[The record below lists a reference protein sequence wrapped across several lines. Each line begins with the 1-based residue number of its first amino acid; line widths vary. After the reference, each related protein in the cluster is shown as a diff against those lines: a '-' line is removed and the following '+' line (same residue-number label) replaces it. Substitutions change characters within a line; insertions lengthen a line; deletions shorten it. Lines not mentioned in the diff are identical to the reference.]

1 MGSDMITQDIP
12 TNFAWFVLNTIT
24 KMRDADALQDYA
36 QYYTHFRYAINS
48 LSPYMEAERRA
59 AVERDFKV
67 LETTIAKL
75 RGMKDLNDQ
84 SREKEEVRFRKEFAD
99 SHTYLIFEALPKASI
114 IKISQDAVINFGKTE
129 FDALGATIRGVA
141 HSGMATGLKRANDQ
155 ELKEQGAKA

>member
-1 MGSDMITQDIP
+1 MANDMITQDIP

-24 KMRDADALQDYA
+24 KMRDADAQQDFK
-36 QYYTHFRYAINS
+36 QYYTFFRYSINA

-67 LETTIAKL
+67 LEATIDKL
-75 RGMKDLNDQ
+75 RNIPNLNDQ
-84 SREKEEVRFRKEFAD
+84 SREKEEMRFRKEFAD
-99 SHTYLIFEALPKASI
+99 SHTFLIFEALPKASI

-129 FDALGATIRGVA
+129 FEALGATIRGVA

-155 ELKEQGAKA
+155 QLKEQG